1 MVKEL
6 KFPLLVPDIENILP
20 HRYPFLLVDRVT
32 EFSDLKHIVGYKN
45 VSINEPFFRGHFP
58 ERPLM
63 PGVLMLEALAQIGA
77 IFAKLSTGGAG
88 PDDLVVLSGF
98 DEIRFRR
105 QVVPGDVLKLEM
117 FNETKKSRFW
127 KMRGVASV
135 DVEKAAEGI
144 LMAAVVKM

>member
-1 MVKEL
+1 MSKEV
-6 KFPLLVPDIENILP
+6 KFPLLVTDIEKILP
-20 HRYPFLLVDRVT
+20 HRYPFLLLDRVT
-32 EFSDLKHIVGYKN
+32 EFVDGKFITGFKN
-45 VSINEPFFRGHFP
+45 VTINEPFFRGHFP

-63 PGVLMLEALAQIGA
+63 PGVLLLEALAQLGA

-88 PDDLVVLSGF
+88 PSDLVVLSGF

-117 FNETKKSRFW
+117 QNETKKSRFW

-135 DVEKAAEGI
+135 DGEKAAEGM
-144 LMAAVVKM
+144 LMAAVVRM